1 MHSIA
6 SDGINTALA
15 IVTYAKMSKIDIISI
30 TDHNEI
36 SATLSGER
44 IAKKL
49 GMIYF
54 PGIELTFHVNG
65 KVYEL
70 LGYFYEGSELRNFYK
85 EFRYKN
91 GFMPHFEG
99 VQEAVDLIR
108 KHNGAVVS
116 PHPFGRKGIYRKFRH
131 AEVMVDGIEVI
142 NGFTGEK
149 RNGKAAIL
157 KTKNEDAKKLGA
169 SDMHFFLSDMKKV
182 YTRLESRKEITKEL
196 FWDSL
201 RGKNDDITFKPIGK
215 SFVKRK
221 ILFQKPLCALI
232 YLLNY
237 PRLYISY
244 NFGKRKY
251 SS

>member
-15 IVTYAKMSKIDIISI
+15 IVTYAKLSKIDIISI

-36 SATLSGER
+36 TATLRGEK
-44 IAKKL
+44 IAERL
-49 GMIYF
+49 GIIYF
-54 PGIELTFHVNG
+54 PGIELMFRVGG

-70 LGYFYEGSELRNFYK
+70 LGYFYTGEELKAFYK
-85 EFRYKN
+85 SYRFTN
-91 GFMPHFEG
+91 GFMPHFKS
-99 VQEAVDLIR
+99 VQEVVKMIR
-108 KHNGAVVS
+108 GHGGAVVS
-116 PHPFGRKGIYRKFRH
+116 PHPFGRKGIYRKLRN

-157 KTKNEDAKKLGA
+157 KTRNEDARKLGA

-182 YTRLESRKEITKEL
+182 YTRLESKKEITKEL
-196 FWDSL
+196 FWDAL
-201 RGKNDDITFKPIGK
+201 KGRNNDIFFKPVGK

-221 ILFQKPLCALI
+221 IFFQKPLCVAVYTI
-232 YLLNY
+232 NW
-237 PRLYISY
+237 PWLYAKY
-244 NFGKRKY
+244 RYRKNR
-251 SS
+251 